1 MANNIFGL
9 GRYTQEAMQPSY
21 ANYGGT
27 LNMQG
32 LADQMNAQ
40 PSLAGRYGTLDPNE
54 AKAYT
59 DMFGKEIGPF
69 AYMLDQKMRY
79 ESDPQRLKEQLEVL
93 GPYLKDVAREK
104 QRLGMESNVFAGLM
118 NLPNKWQEAMSEKYR
133 FSGPMVE
140 MITQGSQRTMA
151 NPFVQRQ
158 YINI

>member
-9 GRYTQEAMQPSY
+9 GQYTQEALTPSSQLSMSTQP
-21 ANYGGT
+21 A
-27 LNMQG
+27 
-32 LADQMNAQ
+32 
-40 PSLAGRYGTLDPNE
+40 LAGRYGSLNPEE

-59 DMFGKEIGPF
+59 DIFGKEIGPF
-69 AYMLDQKMRY
+69 AYMLDQKSRY

-104 QRLGMESNVFAGLM
+104 QRLGMESNIFAGLM

-140 MITQGSQRTMA
+140 MIKQGSQRTMA
-151 NPFVQRQ
+151 NPFAQRQ

>member
-9 GRYTQEAMQPSY
+9 GQYTQEALKPSSQLSMATQP
-21 ANYGGT
+21 AI
-27 LNMQG
+27 
-32 LADQMNAQ
+32 
-40 PSLAGRYGTLDPNE
+40 AGRYGALNPEE

-59 DMFGKEIGPF
+59 DIFGKEIGPF
-69 AYMLDQKMRY
+69 AYMLDQKSRY
-79 ESDPQRLKEQLEVL
+79 ESDPQRLREQLEVL

-104 QRLGMESNVFAGLM
+104 QRLGMESNIFAGLM

-140 MITQGSQRTMA
+140 MIKQGSQRTMA
-151 NPFVQRQ
+151 NPFAQRQ